1 MATRI
6 TFSAD
11 VGQIATA
18 SNTDGSIRW
27 HVYER
32 PFGNG
37 TTIFVQRE
45 VNSVLEAEV
54 RLLAEGT
61 KPEVYFDANLSKWL
75 LFYVLNENAFLITAD
90 ENDPITTQPGQTN
103 TTQDTIATNLT
114 QPLNLNMVARQLY
127 NTLPGV
133 GSIYNGPPAVNSMQ
147 IGAGPSDVTL
157 ALRWGPKPTDN
168 ELVAGFLIYFLDLA
182 TKRYT
187 RIGSFEPF
195 DPMTPIY
202 EQVIPRVSGTYFVV
216 QVNYKGNVSTQ
227 LVVGRIQR
235 PSDTID
241 DNTALDRIYP
251 RYGDGQLGEFIFV
264 DRTPVLVVRS
274 DTIRPRY
281 GDGADSLISMATFL
295 PIQVANEV
303 DDIKPRY
310 GDGFTAS
317 LEQTGSGGVIIG

>member
-45 VNSVLEAEV
+45 VNGSLEAEV

-75 LFYVLNENAFLITAD
+75 LFYVLNESAFLITAD
-90 ENDPITTQPGQTN
+90 ENDPIATQPPQVD
-103 TTQDTIATNLT
+103 TTQDTLATNFT

-127 NTLPGV
+127 DALPGF
-133 GSIYNGPPAVNSMQ
+133 GTIYNGPPAVASMRV
-147 IGAGPSDVTL
+147 GAGTNPSTIAV
-157 ALRWGPKPTDN
+157 RWLPKTSDN
-168 ELVAGFLIYFLDLA
+168 LLVAGFLVYFLDPA
-182 TKRYT
+182 TRRYS
-187 RIGSFEPF
+187 RIGTFEPYNPLAL
-195 DPMTPIY
+195 DY
-202 EQVIPRVSGTYFVV
+202 EQIVPRASGMYFVV
-216 QVNYKGNVSTQ
+216 QVNYKGNASTQ
-227 LVVGRIQR
+227 LIVGRIQR
-235 PSDTID
+235 PNDTID
-241 DNTALDRIYP
+241 DNTPLDRFNP
-251 RYGDGQLGEFIFV
+251 RFGDGQLGEFIFV
-264 DRTPVLVVRS
+264 DRTPVLV
-274 DTIRPRY
+274 IRGDSFSPRF
-281 GDGADSLISMATFL
+281 GDGASNTFALATFL
-295 PIQVANEV
+295 PIQVADELDV
-303 DDIKPRY
+303 FKPRF

-317 LEQTGSGGVIIG
+317 LSQTGFGGVIIG